1 MQIRR
6 KSQRSSRSRS
16 HVSPPSAALSSS
28 RRVPRREALKGL
40 GALAVTA
47 TAFAAV
53 GCSSDGSGAS
63 AAGAA
68 GQGGAPTAGN
78 AAAGGAGST
87 AVGAAGSATAG
98 SAGTRAGVSGTTG
111 TSTAGASA
119 GATGNSTAGS
129 AGSAQAGASGTP
141 SMSTAGAS
149 GGVSPAAGSGGAGGT
164 GTTTLDMLQCIV
176 TPAMDEGP
184 FFVEEQQ
191 LDRAN
196 LVMGETDAAVAMAT
210 PLRLVMGI
218 YKVDGM
224 MCMPMSNVQVDI
236 WQANAIGVYSDVASG
251 VVQSVDTRG
260 KTFLRGYQKTDAQGK
275 VAFDTIY
282 PGWYMSRTIHIHFKL
297 RMPGSGSSAYE
308 FTSQMYFDEAI
319 NAMVLSKGPY
329 TNRTGTRTVLNEQDH
344 IFNGQPVGS
353 SAPPANGMAPGKQI
367 MPTLVAMGSGY
378 EGTLK
383 IGVKM

>member
-1 MQIRR
+1 
-6 KSQRSSRSRS
+6 
-16 HVSPPSAALSSS
+16 
-28 RRVPRREALKGL
+28 L
-40 GALAVTA
+40 GALAVTG

-63 AAGAA
+63 AADAA
-68 GQGGAPTAGN
+68 GQGGVPAAGSS
-78 AAAGGAGST
+78 AVGGAGST
-87 AVGAAGSATAG
+87 AVGAAGSTPG
-98 SAGTRAGVSGTTG
+98 SAGARAGAAGTPA
-111 TSTAGASA
+111 TSAAGASASA
-119 GATGNSTAGS
+119 GATGGSAAGS
-129 AGSAQAGASGTP
+129 AGSAQAGASGSP

-149 GGVSPAAGSGGAGGT
+149 GSAAGSGGMGST

-191 LDRAN
+191 LDRSN
-196 LVMGETDAAVAMAT
+196 LIMGETDPAVAMAT

-224 MCMPMSNVQVDI
+224 MCMPMPNVQVDI

-260 KTFLRGYQKTDAQGK
+260 KKFLRGYQKTDAQGK

-282 PGWYMSRTIHIHFKL
+282 PGWYMSRTIHVHFKL
-297 RMPGSGSSAYE
+297 RMPGSGNAAYE

-329 TNRTGTRTVLNEQDH
+329 TNRTGTRSVLNEQDH

-353 SAPPANGMAPGKQI
+353 TAPPANGMAPGKQI

-383 IGVKM
+383 IGLKM